1 MRINADSGS
10 TEAALSVPHDHDDI
24 QSMTTKAATP
34 GLGRDVILVED
45 DDALRRSLQLLLI
58 GQGYHVL
65 AFSQPEAAIASSA
78 SLAAACLV
86 IDYVLP
92 RHNGIETLRMFR
104 AKGWQ
109 GRAVLITAF
118 HSPGLQDA
126 AAEAGFAAVLPKPF
140 RTDDLGRAMGDG

>member
-1 MRINADSGS
+1 MRMAAVPGP
-10 TEAALSVPHDHDDI
+10 ALSVANDNLDSDTM
-24 QSMTTKAATP
+24 MTRAANPRT
-34 GLGRDVILVED
+34 GRDVILIED

-65 AFSQPEAAIASSA
+65 AFSQPEAAIASPA

-126 AAEAGFAAVLPKPF
+126 AADAGFAAVLPKPF
-140 RTDDLGRAMGDG
+140 RTDDLDRAMGEG

>member
-1 MRINADSGS
+1 
-10 TEAALSVPHDHDDI
+10 
-24 QSMTTKAATP
+24 MTTKVANP
-34 GLGRDVILVED
+34 RVGRDVILIED

-126 AAEAGFAAVLPKPF
+126 AADAGFAAVLPKPF
-140 RTDDLGRAMGDG
+140 RTDDLSRAIGDG